1 MEPVSYWPVELV
13 LNSTIIYMILNSK
26 NVYEILFLVLALSI
40 HVKRQYDNIELIR
53 DTSTKKSVLF
63 HVSILTLAGLCVWI
77 IRTSTWPLPV
87 FISVIVGI
95 MYYKFTVDFVND
107 SGKQFTLFDPK
118 IDIPQTIISG
128 VFSMIA
134 INNQNPV
141 SILWLCDFV
150 YHILEYCLLNK

>member
-1 MEPVSYWPVELV
+1 M
-13 LNSTIIYMILNSK
+13 
-26 NVYEILFLVLALSI
+26 
-40 HVKRQYDNIELIR
+40 ELIR
-53 DTSTKKSVLF
+53 DASTKKSELF
-63 HVSILTLAGLCVWI
+63 HVSIIALACLFIWI

-118 IDIPQTIISG
+118 IDIPQIIISG

-141 SILWLCDFV
+141 SILWLCDFT
-150 YHILEYCLLNK
+150 YHILEYGFQKSVL